1 MLNEGVDE
9 TEPTQFTI
17 NVIPINDS
25 PSFTVGD
32 TISVLEDSGLYSQ
45 SSWATD
51 INDGDSELVQELSFS
66 IISNDN
72 ALLFSEAP
80 SVDANGNITFT
91 VNENQSGLA
100 NIILTLVDNGSGI
113 SPNSN
118 TSEEKHFVINV
129 IPVND
134 IPAWTVGERI
144 EILEDSGPQ
153 NIINYIT
160 NIDDGDPEIAQILTF
175 NRIDVTNS
183 SLFAMEPEIDANGTL
198 TFTIN
203 EDLNGTSLVYFTLSD
218 DGGTDNGGINQTS
231 QQFFEIQVIA
241 VNDPP
246 IFEINDLGEL
256 AEDDFEV
263 AQIIVTP
270 NIPPNDEG
278 SQSVQYSLS
287 SFEAINENGMIF
299 ANLTIESL
307 TGNVTI
313 NPVEHGNGETQITIT
328 ANDGSGSENGG
339 SENYEQTF
347 YFKGECHK

>member
-51 INDGDSELVQELSFS
+51 INDGDWELVQELSFS

-118 TSEEKHFVINV
+118 TSEEKQFVINV

-144 EILEDSGPQ
+144 EILEDSAPK
-153 NIINYIT
+153 
-160 NIDDGDPEIAQILTF
+160 IL
-175 NRIDVTNS
+175 
-183 SLFAMEPEIDANGTL
+183 
-198 TFTIN
+198 
-203 EDLNGTSLVYFTLSD
+203 
-218 DGGTDNGGINQTS
+218 
-231 QQFFEIQVIA
+231 
-241 VNDPP
+241 
-246 IFEINDLGEL
+246 
-256 AEDDFEV
+256 
-263 AQIIVTP
+263 
-270 NIPPNDEG
+270 
-278 SQSVQYSLS
+278 
-287 SFEAINENGMIF
+287 
-299 ANLTIESL
+299 
-307 TGNVTI
+307 
-313 NPVEHGNGETQITIT
+313 
-328 ANDGSGSENGG
+328 
-339 SENYEQTF
+339 
-347 YFKGECHK
+347 